1 MEFIRRGLIRALAL
15 MLGLMCTVTLLLPAL
30 AAESAMP
37 SQEETYAVPVRNSS
51 YAGSA
56 VIGQMENGT
65 VLSIQGQTGDFY
77 KVDCYGRMGYLAKEY
92 VSVNR
97 NGEYYVNCG
106 RDTEGATPVVRMA
119 LTDVLS
125 LRSQILDW
133 AKAQLGTPYVYGGAT
148 PRGFDCS
155 GYVYY
160 IYGKQGYDLNRCA
173 DTQMQDGTVVTKDGL
188 QVGDLVFFRDP
199 WSPWLAS
206 HVGIYVGGGKMLH
219 AGSNGIGYA
228 SLDDEYYASRYVGAR
243 RIIHADAA
251 EIQQLPTAVKK
262 ANMQIRSLGLRSV
275 N

>member
-77 KVDCYGRMGYLAKEY
+77 KVDCYGRMGYLAKKY

-97 NGEYYVNCG
+97 NGEYYVNCD

-125 LRSQILDW
+125 LRRQILDW

>member
-77 KVDCYGRMGYLAKEY
+77 KVDCYGRMGYLAKKY

-97 NGEYYVNCG
+97 NGEYYVNCD

-219 AGSNGIGYA
+219 AASNGIGYA